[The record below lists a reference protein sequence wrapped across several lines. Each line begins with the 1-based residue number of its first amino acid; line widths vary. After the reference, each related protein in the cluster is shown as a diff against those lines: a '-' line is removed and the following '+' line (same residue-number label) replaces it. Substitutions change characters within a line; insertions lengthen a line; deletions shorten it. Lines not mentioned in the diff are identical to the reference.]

1 MDLRIKKWNGQM
13 KFISNQLGKR
23 TDEHSKQ
30 NFDRKAKSCIKSC
43 KQLYKNLYKQEQNA
57 ELFFIVTF
65 NIVKKKD
72 SLS

>member
-30 NFDRKAKSCIKSC
+30 NFDRKAKSCIIT
-43 KQLYKNLYKQEQNA
+43 YKL
-57 ELFFIVTF
+57 
-65 NIVKKKD
+65 
-72 SLS
+72 